1 MIDWQY
7 IWGSGEQLNAL
18 QMGVRAALA
27 FLIALVLIRI
37 GGVRIFRERSGL
49 DVIIMI
55 VMGSVLGR
63 GIVGASPFWSTVAAA
78 FVMIIVHRLL
88 GWLTCKSK
96 LIDFLIK
103 GRQHILFENGKI
115 IRENLQRAH
124 LTDHDLFESLR
135 LETKMDNLEKVEKA
149 FIETNGR
156 ISFILKK

>member
-1 MIDWQY
+1 MIDWQD
-7 IWGSGEQLNAL
+7 IWGSGEQLNPL
-18 QMGVRAALA
+18 QMGVRAAVV
-27 FLIALVLIRI
+27 FLITLVFIRF

-63 GIVGASPFWSTVAAA
+63 GIVGASPFWSTIAAA
-78 FVMIIVHRLL
+78 FVMIIVHRVL

-96 LIDFLIK
+96 LIEILIK
-103 GRQHILFENGKI
+103 GKRHILFENGKV
-115 IRENLQRAH
+115 IRENLRRAH

>member
-1 MIDWQY
+1 MIAWQD
-7 IWGSGEQLNAL
+7 IWGSGEQLNVL
-18 QMGVRAALA
+18 QMGVRAAVV
-27 FLIALVLIRI
+27 FLITLILIRF

-55 VMGSVLGR
+55 VMGSVLAR
-63 GIVGASPFWSTVAAA
+63 GIVGASPFWSTVVAA
-78 FVMIIVHRLL
+78 FVMIIIHRLL
-88 GWLTCKSK
+88 GWLTCKSR

-103 GRQHILFENGKI
+103 GKQDILFENGKI
-115 IRENLQRAH
+115 IRKNLERAH

-135 LETKMDNLEKVEKA
+135 LETKMDNLDKVERA